1 MSARSSGLALVVAS
15 ALLVSCSAI
24 GTGTDSS
31 PVPATEE
38 LTQRV
43 ISHCTDLE
51 APELG
56 LGKLC
61 VDNGFRVTSDDFSFA
76 NWGRSAEA
84 DANITIQTLID
95 LFGHNTVCMPGPTSE
110 CLVRPA
116 TTQKLEEWNNAL
128 SGGRCEGLATLST
141 RFHLRQEQP
150 STYQATAARVS
161 ELDRDNAQLAS
172 SIAYWWATQF
182 LPEVAD
188 RAAESRL
195 KSPLELVDDLVL
207 GLANKSVGY
216 TMGMYFGASGHS
228 VTPYAVT
235 RRDDSFVIH
244 VYDNN
249 SPGMR
254 REVLVNGRNNTWRYP
269 AAVTARDGT
278 PIEWSGA
285 TGTLEL
291 TPMSA
296 RKGPFTCTFCT
307 LPSTDSPTVVTLAS
321 RDSSSPGYLYIT
333 TRNGQYIEA
342 SPSSVTN
349 TIQGSRY
356 IVGKNAPGGV
366 ATIEIPAA
374 IGDFDVQVR
383 RASSSVPAAD
393 VVLGIRRAGTA
404 SIQVT
409 GNLAQAVVG
418 ERKPATGVL
427 SVRRDNTTINAP
439 TSSIARVSVAS
450 DSRLS
455 RTTLRNGTSLIV
467 SRISDNTIDVALKG
481 SDGTELGR
489 APLTTTAS
497 RFVIDTQLTLNDQR
511 KLMVTNTRSSAIRVS
526 EQNNRSVISQPV
538 PQPVVS
544 TTSTVPTIEITL
556 PD

>member
-1 MSARSSGLALVVAS
+1 MGARSSALTLVMAG
-15 ALLVSCSAI
+15 ALLMSCSVSGS
-24 GTGTDSS
+24 GTGEPQS
-31 PVPATEE
+31 PSVQE

-43 ISHCTDLE
+43 VSHCTDLE

-61 VDNGFRVTSDDFSFA
+61 VDNGFRVASDDFSFA
-76 NWGRSAEA
+76 NWGRSAQA

-95 LFGHNTVCMPGPTSE
+95 LFGHNTVCMPGPLSE
-110 CLVRPA
+110 CTVRPA

-150 STYQATAARVS
+150 SAYQATATRVS
-161 ELDRDNAQLAS
+161 ELNRDNEQLAS

-188 RAAESRL
+188 RAAESRS
-195 KSPLELVDDLVL
+195 KSPLELVDDLIL
-207 GLANKSVGY
+207 GLANKAVGY
-216 TMGMYFGASGHS
+216 TLGLYYGSSGHS

-235 RRDDSFVIH
+235 RRNESFVIH

-249 SPGMR
+249 SPGIR
-254 REVLVNGRNNTWRYP
+254 REVLVNGRDNSWRYP

-278 PIEWSGA
+278 PIEWSGS

-307 LPSTDSPTVVTLAS
+307 SPSEESPSVVTLAS
-321 RDSSSPGYLYIT
+321 RDSSSPGYIYIT
-333 TRNGQYIEA
+333 TRNGQFIEA
-342 SPSSVTN
+342 TPSAVIN
-349 TIQGSRY
+349 TIEGSTY
-356 IVGKNAPGGV
+356 TVGKNAQGGL
-366 ATIEIPAA
+366 ATIEIPST

-383 RASSSVPAAD
+383 RTSSSVPAAD
-393 VVLGIRRAGTA
+393 VVLGIRRAGSA
-404 SIQVT
+404 SIQVS
-409 GNLAQAVVG
+409 GNLAQNVIG
-418 ERKPATGVL
+418 QQKPTANVL

-439 TSSIARVSVAS
+439 TSSTARVSVAS
-450 DSRLS
+450 ESRLS
-455 RTTLRNGTSLIV
+455 RTTLRNGMSLIV
-467 SRISDNTIDVALKG
+467 SRISNNSIDVALKG
-481 SDGTELGR
+481 SDGTELGS
-489 APLTTTAS
+489 APLSTKTS
-497 RFVIDTQLTLNDQR
+497 DFVTDTQLTLNNQQD
-511 KLMVTNTRSSAIRVS
+511 LVVTDLRTVPIRVS
-526 EQNNRSVISQPV
+526 EQNNRSTTTRQK
-538 PQPVVS
+538 PQPTAS
-544 TTSTVPTIEITL
+544 TTSTVPSIEITL